1 MQCENQAHGK
11 NWSIYLGDSCEVIKG
26 IPDGCMDFSV
36 FSPPFSSI
44 FVYSDSER
52 DMGNCATDDEF
63 YKHFGFLVPEL
74 LRVTR
79 PGRLCAVHCSDLPMF
94 KYKDGDVGLKDFPGE
109 LIRLFS
115 SHGWIYHSRV
125 TIWKDPV
132 VEMQRTK
139 AVGLLHKQLCKN
151 SAMVRQGIPDVLLV
165 FRAPGEDVPVHRP
178 GGLDPSEYVGTGDPT
193 PSRGDVVPMQTS
205 IDVWQ
210 RYASPVWFDI
220 NQTRTLNVRVARSE
234 KDERHLCPLQLD
246 VIERAIELWTLPGEV
261 VFTPFAGIGSEL
273 YGAVS
278 RKRKA
283 VGIELKPEYFA
294 QAVKNLR
301 ALEVEASRPSLLEAC
316 GA

>member
-1 MQCENQAHGK
+1 
-11 NWSIYLGDSCEVIKG
+11 
-26 IPDGCMDFSV
+26 
-36 FSPPFSSI
+36 
-44 FVYSDSER
+44 
-52 DMGNCATDDEF
+52 
-63 YKHFGFLVPEL
+63 
-74 LRVTR
+74 
-79 PGRLCAVHCSDLPMF
+79 
-94 KYKDGDVGLKDFPGE
+94 
-109 LIRLFS
+109 
-115 SHGWIYHSRV
+115 
-125 TIWKDPV
+125 
-132 VEMQRTK
+132 
-139 AVGLLHKQLCKN
+139 
-151 SAMVRQGIPDVLLV
+151 
-165 FRAPGEDVPVHRP
+165 
-178 GGLDPSEYVGTGDPT
+178 
-193 PSRGDVVPMQTS
+193 MQTS

-301 ALEVEASRPSLLEAC
+301 ALEVEASRPSLLEC
-316 GA
+316 CNE